1 MKKEVGTDTREME
14 WVIDAAWS
22 ARGYARERRKIMTDQ
37 HSEPL
42 SGGIG
47 DRTESP
53 VRSRAAS
60 RRPGVL
66 TFAAVIIRDLTP
78 TDVPA
83 LIDAQRLGVEET
95 HRESER
101 AEFAEEVQ
109 RDLERLQLVAGT
121 G

>member
-78 TDVPA
+78 TGLSPPSRRTGRTRAPVDPA
-83 LIDAQRLGVEET
+83 RPYGSSA
-95 HRESER
+95 
-101 AEFAEEVQ
+101 
-109 RDLERLQLVAGT
+109 
-121 G
+121 